1 MMGSGFGFGFGIPGL
16 GMLITWGIIIVL
28 VILVVRGISGKSRNI
43 DRNDAMETLDK
54 RYSRGEIDREKYEE
68 MKKVLTGV

>member
-1 MMGSGFGFGFGIPGL
+1 MMSGGFGFGTPGL
-16 GMLITWGIIIVL
+16 VMLITWGIIIVL

-54 RYSRGEIDREKYEE
+54 RYSRGEIDREKYQE
-68 MKKVLTGV
+68 MKKVLTGI